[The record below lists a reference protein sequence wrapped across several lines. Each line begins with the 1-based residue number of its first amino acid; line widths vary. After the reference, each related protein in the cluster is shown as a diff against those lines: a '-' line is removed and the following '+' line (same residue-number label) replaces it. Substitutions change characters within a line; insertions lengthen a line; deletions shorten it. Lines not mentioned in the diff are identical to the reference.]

1 MYSIQQKKVLVFLYF
16 CVTNFVYMSVL
27 DLVRVVIYRFHEK
40 GLEIFLIPNDMEND
54 NEIWRIPEGL
64 SHRIQ
69 SSGEE
74 NRVISL
80 DTTFDEE
87 GREIRTLA
95 IEGDWHDIPSI
106 RGMLKHDVKLV
117 KSLVKE
123 NLPGSEKGAYFAVK
137 EAVKKVLPQEY
148 KALKE
153 LREILFDRNSVTN
166 I

>member
-1 MYSIQQKKVLVFLYF
+1 
-16 CVTNFVYMSVL
+16 MSVL

-40 GLEIFLIPNDMEND
+40 GLEIFLIPNEMQND
-54 NEIWRIPEGL
+54 NDIWRIPEGM
-64 SHRIQ
+64 SQGIQ
-69 SSGEE
+69 SSTEE

-80 DTTFDEE
+80 DSTIDEH

-123 NLPGSEKGAYFAVK
+123 NLPGSEKGTYFAVK
-137 EAVKKVLPQEY
+137 E
-148 KALKE
+148 
-153 LREILFDRNSVTN
+153 
-166 I
+166 